1 MKDRR
6 RNRLGHDKANKL
18 VSLFHNLR
26 MLKRMNKHNYS
37 EPAIA
42 WSVDLDH
49 SAVTK
54 YTAGGSVGSSALL
67 KQVEQP
73 ASSAAGSSSS
83 AAGSSSSAGGSTT
96 LPMAY

>member
-1 MKDRR
+1 MY
-6 RNRLGHDKANKL
+6 NTPYFVFVLANKL

-26 MLKRMNKHNYS
+26 MRKRMNKHNYS

-73 ASSAAGSSSS
+73 ASSAAGSASS
-83 AAGSSSSAGGSTT
+83 AAGSSSSGSTA